1 MIAIESCCWLVLKN
15 VAAACCSPTREESEV
30 KKSSPV
36 ILMVNNSVLQRSN
49 DTNVCFAVHRAM
61 CVVVCYVRTGTS
73 NGPGQSTCTGRL
85 SSFRAAPCNV
95 NRRTKHQ
102 HARSACD
109 PTRAWLGLVKTGG
122 SNLSSDCQSIQQ
134 LLSCCATVIKLREYI
149 PRTRL
154 ASCRPR
160 RYSTARSYHMPEP
173 LPIRPC
179 TACPGLLSSKQMPHR
194 AKPCTP
200 HPPYYHAITQSRK
213 RVSGW

>member
-1 MIAIESCCWLVLKN
+1 MLLYAMYVPAPRTARGKARAL
-15 VAAACCSPTREESEV
+15 AACRRSEPP
-30 KKSSPV
+30 PV
-36 ILMVNNSVLQRSN
+36 
-49 DTNVCFAVHRAM
+49 H
-61 CVVVCYVRTGTS
+61 
-73 NGPGQSTCTGRL
+73 
-85 SSFRAAPCNV
+85 V

-102 HARSACD
+102 HARSACE

-122 SNLSSDCQSIQQ
+122 SKLNSDCQSIQQ

-200 HPPYYHAITQSRK
+200 HPPILSRNHAITQSRK